1 MQIFQHLD
9 GKIINSLMNKN
20 KTYKNELYQ
29 IITTVGYEY
38 CLRKY
43 RFVPLSMRVLFRYS
57 SLSIEFV
64 SNDKRR
70 KNNFTDIIIMPTMN
84 GSFRT
89 GVATVNTDSI
99 ESVFNTDFERVD
111 TAEELEHQL
120 AILLIIFKITF
131 DGRSF
136 SFRDNNKISYDN
148 TVENLK
154 SIVEDTLGIIALKL
168 KNNPDIDDDIDFI
181 HCHYNTNKNKL
192 DIIVNER
199 KI

>member
-43 RFVPLSMRVLFRYS
+43 KFIPLSMRVLFRYS

-148 TVENLK
+148 TIENLK
-154 SIVEDTLGIIALKL
+154 AIVEDTLGIIALKL